1 MEPPRVEPPPP
12 PASPFNPTPQPAL
25 PAGRS
30 GCPKPLIIGCLAV
43 IVLGG
48 IALLAGFFYVGKNA
62 SSLLQWSL
70 RQIETGITA
79 QLPKDTTPEE
89 KERLQ
94 QAFENVRSGVQ
105 NGSISPEKLQ
115 PVQMKALELSRK
127 GNSMTREDVRNLTE
141 MLEGVAAGGPPS
153 GSGGTPPG

>member
-12 PASPFNPTPQPAL
+12 PVSPFNPAPQPAL

-30 GCPKPLIIGCLAV
+30 GCPKPLIVGCLVV
-43 IVLGG
+43 IVLGA
-48 IALLAGFFYVGKNA
+48 IALVGGFVYIQKNA
-62 SSLLQWSL
+62 GTLLQWSL
-70 RQIETGITA
+70 RQIENGITA

-94 QAFENVRSGVQ
+94 QAFENVRSGVRD
-105 NGSISPEKLQ
+105 GSIGPEKLQ

-127 GNSMTREDVRNLTE
+127 GNSMTREDVQELTRL
-141 MLEGVAAGGPPS
+141 LEKTAGGPP
-153 GSGGTPPG
+153 PG